1 MSSDQSA
8 ALEMARIVA
17 RKEDR
22 VSPWVCIVSK
32 EVEFAP
38 DGETEVY
45 HCLWQADY
53 IAILAKTRSGLI
65 PIVRQYRPAV
75 EAYTWELPAGL
86 LEKGEDFEVA
96 CRRELNEET
105 GLEAESVTYLGSY
118 YADTG
123 RLENRLHAFFVS
135 ASDPDPNF
143 VPEAGIAVDFVDA
156 NTLKARVLSGAFR
169 HQLHLGLFA
178 VATWMGIDWN

>member
-1 MSSDQSA
+1 M
-8 ALEMARIVA
+8 LETARIVA
-17 RKEDR
+17 QKEDR
-22 VSPWVCIVSK
+22 ISPWVRIVGK

-38 DGETEVY
+38 NRETEVY
-45 HCLWQADY
+45 HCLGQSDY

-65 PIVRQYRPAV
+65 PVVRQYRPAV

-86 LEKGEDFEVA
+86 LEDGEDLNEA
-96 CRRELNEET
+96 CRRELKEET
-105 GLEAESVTYLGSY
+105 GLETESVVYLGSF

-123 RLENRLHAFFVS
+123 RLENKLHAFFVS

-143 VPEAGIAVDFVDA
+143 VPEAGVAVDFVDA
-156 NTLKARVLSGAFR
+156 NTLKAHVLSGEFR